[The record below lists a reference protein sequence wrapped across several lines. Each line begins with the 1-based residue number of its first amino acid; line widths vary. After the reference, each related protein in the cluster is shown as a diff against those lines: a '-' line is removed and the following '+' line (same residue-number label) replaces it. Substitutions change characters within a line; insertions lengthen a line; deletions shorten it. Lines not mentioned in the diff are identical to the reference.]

1 MKILEVNTE
10 KSWRGGERQTLYNA
24 LGLINLKHDVTVLC
38 LKNFPLN
45 EHAKKNGVKVIEI
58 RNNLSA
64 IFYMLFQVGKFDIIH
79 TQTAS
84 NQFHAL
90 FSKLFFKIPIV
101 YTRRVDFIPKGKI
114 TLLKY
119 KSTDK
124 VIAISSAIKNILK
137 NFGVQNVEI
146 ISDVAVPKILNTE
159 RAKQFIQDNH
169 YAGKKIIATTAAFVA
184 HKDPITLVRAIH
196 KLYLIRQ
203 DFVFLH
209 FGSGILKQVVEEEI
223 KKLNLQ
229 SCFIL
234 NGFIND
240 VEDYFSIMDVF
251 AMSSE
256 EEGLGSS
263 VLDAFLY
270 KVPVAVTK
278 AGGIKEVVEGNGL
291 LSEIKD
297 PNALAQNINELLNN
311 NDLRNT
317 LTEVAYQYVIKN
329 HSNESISLQYDRL
342 FRRLKI

>member
-24 LGLINLKHDVTVLC
+24 LGLINLKHDVTLLC
-38 LKNFPLN
+38 LKNFPLS

-64 IFYMLFQVGKFDIIH
+64 IFFMLFQAGKFDIIH

-124 VIAISSAIKNILK
+124 VIAISNAIKNILK
-137 NFGVQNVEI
+137 NFGVQNVEM
-146 ISDVAVPKILNTE
+146 ISDVAIPKILNTE

-169 YAGKKIIATTAAFVA
+169 YVGKKIIATTSAFVA
-184 HKDPITLVRAIH
+184 HKDPITLVRTIH
-196 KLYLIRQ
+196 KLFLIRQ

-223 KKLNLQ
+223 KKLNIQ

-234 NGFIND
+234 NGFVND
-240 VEDYFSIMDVF
+240 VEDYFSIMDIFV
-251 AMSSE
+251 MSSE

-278 AGGIKEVVEGNGL
+278 AGGMKEVVEGNGL

-297 PNALAQNINELLNN
+297 PDALAQNINELLNN
-311 NDLRNT
+311 KDLRNT

-342 FRRLKI
+342 FRRLKR